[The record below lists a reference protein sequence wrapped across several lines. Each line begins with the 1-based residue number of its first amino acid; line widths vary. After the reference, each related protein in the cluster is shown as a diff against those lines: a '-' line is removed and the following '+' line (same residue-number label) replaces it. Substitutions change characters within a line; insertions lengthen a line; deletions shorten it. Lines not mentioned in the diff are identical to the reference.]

1 MSSLFNIIYLPW
13 SSGWLTGQIADSVK
27 FSKSFHLATV
37 LKHALQKHL
46 QSSLHIPFGPTFT
59 FIFEDLQKHL
69 QKQSSYSFWSYSFW
83 SFVYLHFRRLAKAFV
98 FDGGQEGKWRQLKKG
113 KSLQWI
119 WWGSWES
126 QEEQTWTCTRL
137 RRANFDFKHIV
148 RWQKPILLRI
158 HLKRNNLLIEA
169 EKQIKLFDTRIEFGL
184 TRSRSGLFLLIIQI
198 KLK

>member
-1 MSSLFNIIYLPW
+1 MHCKSICKAVSIFLLVLRLP
-13 SSGWLTGQIADSVK
+13 
-27 FSKSFHLATV
+27 
-37 LKHALQKHL
+37 
-46 QSSLHIPFGPTFT
+46 

-83 SFVYLHFRRLAKAFV
+83 SYVYLHFRRLAKAFV

-148 RWQKPILLRI
+148 RWQKLILLRI

-169 EKQIKLFDTRIEFGL
+169 EKQIKLFDTRIEFDL
-184 TRSRSGLFLLIIQI
+184 IRARSSLILSIIQT
-198 KLK
+198 KLKQHFVFDKLSNSTRIWLC